1 MRREIYKLSK
11 GYRQRVGLAQ
21 ALLGKPEVLLLDEP
35 TAGLDPGQIQ
45 ETREVI
51 RAFGE
56 DHAVLLSTHILPEVT
71 LICRRVAIINQGRLL
86 AIDSPASLQKASE
99 QANSV
104 RLEITAPAEPLRD
117 ALLADRRCARR
128 QRAPDAG
135 QRGDANRRMSG
146 RCPGRH
152 RGAHR
157 ACGGQPVGPAP
168 AGTPATYAREH
179 FPALRGR
186 HGSRE
191 GRMNGMLAIY
201 RKEVQTYFRSPIAYF
216 VVSVFLL
223 GTGYFFLYNVFM
235 TGVGTMDETFQNM
248 GTLLLILIP
257 VITMRLF
264 SGEYTGRTMELL
276 MTLPLKPWQIVLGKY
291 LGAATILLLMTAA
304 TAINL
309 IPLYLYGNPET
320 KTILSG
326 YIGFLLLGLAC
337 LAVGQF
343 FSSLVQNQIIAALIT
358 VPVLLGF
365 WFVGHLQSFQ
375 TDYILRGLFGY
386 LSFAQHFGDFVRG
399 LIRSEAVAFYL
410 VVSAIALTLNVSYLQ
425 WRR

>member
-1 MRREIYKLSK
+1 
-11 GYRQRVGLAQ
+11 V
-21 ALLGKPEVLLLDEP
+21 
-35 TAGLDPGQIQ
+35 
-45 ETREVI
+45 
-51 RAFGE
+51 
-56 DHAVLLSTHILPEVT
+56 
-71 LICRRVAIINQGRLL
+71 
-86 AIDSPASLQKASE
+86 
-99 QANSV
+99 
-104 RLEITAPAEPLRD
+104 
-117 ALLADRRCARR
+117 
-128 QRAPDAG
+128 
-135 QRGDANRRMSG
+135 
-146 RCPGRH
+146 
-152 RGAHR
+152 
-157 ACGGQPVGPAP
+157 
-168 AGTPATYAREH
+168 
-179 FPALRGR
+179 
-186 HGSRE
+186 
-191 GRMNGMLAIY
+191 NGMLAIY
-201 RKEVQTYFRSPIAYF
+201 RKEMQTYFRSPIAYF

-235 TGVGTMDETFQNM
+235 TGVGTMDETFQSM
-248 GTLLLILIP
+248 GMLLLMLIP

-264 SGEYTGRTMELL
+264 SGEYSGRTMELL

-304 TAINL
+304 TAIDL

-326 YIGFLLLGLAC
+326 YIGFLLLGLAS

-375 TDYILRGLFGY
+375 SDYILRGLFGY
-386 LSFAQHFGDFVRG
+386 LSFSQHFGDFVRG
-399 LIRSEAVAFYL
+399 LIRSEAVTFYL